1 MYSKKDSFLTL
12 SSELDLFINKYYKH
26 ELVRGVLLSSVF
38 LVFLLAGA
46 WFLEFLFRFSSFGR
60 GVLLFGGALFALIYV
75 SKLIISPLIK
85 LFGLHG
91 RMSHEEASIL
101 LSKKIPEIGDQL
113 VNVIGL
119 EKQLEKTETDLLK
132 ASIERKALNSLRF
145 NFRNSISINDQKKM
159 LYGFLVLFL
168 FSGACSFIYP
178 DSIIPPLRRVVF
190 FQKNFEKPN
199 PFEFKIN
206 NGDPLLVLENEPLEI
221 NIKTIGKTDPEQ
233 VFLYSKKK
241 RFFSEKTGSKSFRYI
256 FNSVNKSFVF
266 NLLDGNRDTVNYYV
280 KVLPRPRM
288 LKEKKIVRYPVYTQ
302 IANDTFY
309 DLNKII
315 VPEGSTIDWEINCK
329 SISFCSAVFEDSI
342 IRSKNEWF
350 GFSYSPKKSQA
361 YKIFVQNNFSDFT
374 DSTSYFIELNKDGFP
389 TIVVDEVFDS
399 NRINKRLFVGNIS
412 DDYGFHSLKFF
423 CLRND
428 SVIYSELLNYSGTN
442 RAVFNFEYDFEGL
455 SLQSGDLVRYFFA
468 VKDNDGINGPKEIL
482 SKSMFLKVPSKERQ
496 KEIRKI
502 KSLANN
508 QSFSSLQKK
517 LQNFNSELEDMKT
530 SMLNKRSLSWEDK
543 SSLESFLKK
552 QKEIQNELEKLKN
565 QLQNELSENQKEKN
579 EEILKKQEQINKMVE
594 ELMSDEMKKLYDELS
609 KLSEEM
615 NKDKVLKKLEDID
628 FAQEDMLKELDRT
641 IEHFK
646 KMEIEQKAKE
656 LSEQLKDL
664 SNKQS
669 LLKEK
674 TVDKDISGFEK
685 NKLQEK
691 IKEEFNEIQSELS
704 DLKNKNKELSKPL
717 KIETEEKEEKI
728 SQSLEESLE
737 KLGENKMK
745 KASEKQGE
753 TSKSLNE
760 LADSMEKLSKGSGDK
775 PEEDMES
782 LRVLLEQLITFSLDQ
797 EEVLADLKTTKTQDP
812 KYINIGQQQRKLS
825 DKIRIIDDSLTALA
839 LRQIMLSGKINK
851 EVQSIKRSLKKS
863 IKNLTERKTKN
874 AQIEQQTVMMHTNEL
889 GLLLSEIIN
898 QMQQNMPGSGQ
909 CNKPGG
915 KNKKPGKGLPKN
927 AEQLK
932 QQIEAMKKYMKS
944 KKDGKKPG
952 ESGSSFEKL
961 GRMAAQQA
969 AIKKQLQEMAQELN
983 KDGSGK
989 GNGLKDLIKKIEET
1003 EDEIINND
1011 ISLSTIDRQEEI
1023 KVKLLE
1029 LDKATKEQEEEEK
1042 REAKE
1047 SLEDYKKNNS
1057 VLFENY
1063 LKIKKGETELLKTIP
1078 PNLKPY
1084 YKNKVNEYFKSI
1096 EKDYD

>member
-1 MYSKKDSFLTL
+1 
-12 SSELDLFINKYYKH
+12 
-26 ELVRGVLLSSVF
+26 
-38 LVFLLAGA
+38 
-46 WFLEFLFRFSSFGR
+46 
-60 GVLLFGGALFALIYV
+60 
-75 SKLIISPLIK
+75 
-85 LFGLHG
+85 
-91 RMSHEEASIL
+91 
-101 LSKKIPEIGDQL
+101 
-113 VNVIGL
+113 
-119 EKQLEKTETDLLK
+119 
-132 ASIERKALNSLRF
+132 
-145 NFRNSISINDQKKM
+145 
-159 LYGFLVLFL
+159 
-168 FSGACSFIYP
+168 
-178 DSIIPPLRRVVF
+178 
-190 FQKNFEKPN
+190 
-199 PFEFKIN
+199 
-206 NGDPLLVLENEPLEI
+206 
-221 NIKTIGKTDPEQ
+221 
-233 VFLYSKKK
+233 
-241 RFFSEKTGSKSFRYI
+241 
-256 FNSVNKSFVF
+256 
-266 NLLDGNRDTVNYYV
+266 
-280 KVLPRPRM
+280 
-288 LKEKKIVRYPVYTQ
+288 
-302 IANDTFY
+302 
-309 DLNKII
+309 
-315 VPEGSTIDWEINCK
+315 
-329 SISFCSAVFEDSI
+329 
-342 IRSKNEWF
+342 
-350 GFSYSPKKSQA
+350 
-361 YKIFVQNNFSDFT
+361 
-374 DSTSYFIELNKDGFP
+374 
-389 TIVVDEVFDS
+389 
-399 NRINKRLFVGNIS
+399 
-412 DDYGFHSLKFF
+412 
-423 CLRND
+423 
-428 SVIYSELLNYSGTN
+428 
-442 RAVFNFEYDFEGL
+442 
-455 SLQSGDLVRYFFA
+455 
-468 VKDNDGINGPKEIL
+468 
-482 SKSMFLKVPSKERQ
+482 MFLKVPSKKRQ

-517 LQNFNSELEDMKT
+517 LENFNSELEDIKT
-530 SMLNKRSLSWEDK
+530 SMLNKKSLNWEDK
-543 SSLESFLKK
+543 SSLKNFLKK
-552 QKEIQNELEKLKN
+552 QKEIQNDLEKLKK
-565 QLQNELSENQKEKN
+565 QLQNELSNDKKEKN
-579 EEILKKQEQINKMVE
+579 KEILKKQEQINKMVE

-628 FAQEDMLKELDRT
+628 FSQEDMLKELDRT

-646 KMEIEQKAKE
+646 KMEIEQRAKE
-656 LSEQLKDL
+656 LSQELKDL
-664 SNKQS
+664 SNKQT

-674 TVDKDISGFEK
+674 TNDKEVSGFEK
-685 NKLQEK
+685 NKIQEK
-691 IKEEFNEIQSELS
+691 IKEEFNEIQSEIS
-704 DLKNKNKELSKPL
+704 DLKSKNKELSKPL
-717 KIETEEKEEKI
+717 KIETEEKEKMI
-728 SQSLEESLE
+728 NKSLNESLE
-737 KLGENKMK
+737 KLSENKMK

-753 TSKSLNE
+753 TSKSLND

-797 EEVLADLKTTKTQDP
+797 EEVLADLKSTKIQDP

-825 DKIRIIDDSLTALA
+825 DKIQIIDDSLTALA

-932 QQIEAMKKYMKS
+932 QQIEAMKKHIK
-944 KKDGKKPG
+944 GKKKGGEPG
-952 ESGSSFEKL
+952 ESGSSFEQL

>member
-12 SSELDLFINKYYKH
+12 SSELDLFINRYYKH
-26 ELVRGVLLSSVF
+26 ALIRGVLLSFVF
-38 LVFLLAGA
+38 LVFLLAGT

-60 GVLLFGGALFALIYV
+60 GVLLFGATLFSLIYV
-75 SKLIISPLIK
+75 SKLALSPLIK
-85 LFGLHG
+85 LFGLQG
-91 RMSHEEASIL
+91 RMSYEEAAFL
-101 LSKKIPEIGDQL
+101 LSEKIPEIGDQL

-119 EKQLEKTETDLLK
+119 EKQLKKTETDLLQ
-132 ASIERKALNSLRF
+132 ASIERKALNSLKF
-145 NFRNSISINDQKKM
+145 DFRGAISINDQKKM
-159 LYGFLVLFL
+159 LYRFLVLFL
-168 FSGACSFIYP
+168 ISGACSFLYP
-178 DSIIPPLRRVVF
+178 DSIIPTLRRVVF
-190 FQKNFEKPN
+190 FQQSFERPN
-199 PFEFKIN
+199 PFEFEIN

-221 NIKTIGKTDPEQ
+221 NIKTIGIADPEQ

-241 RFFSEKTGSKSFRYI
+241 RFFPEKTDSKSFKYV
-256 FNSVNKSFVF
+256 FNSVNKPFVF
-266 NLLDGNRDTVNYYV
+266 KLLDGNRDTVNYNV

-288 LKEKKIVRYPVYTQ
+288 LKEKKIVRYPDYTQ

-309 DLNKII
+309 DLNRLI
-315 VPEGSTIDWEINCK
+315 VPEGSAIDWEINCK
-329 SISFCSAVFEDSI
+329 NISYCSAVFEDSVI
-342 IRSKNEWF
+342 KSKNEVF
-350 GFSYSPKKSQA
+350 GFSYSPKKSQD
-361 YKIFVQNNFSDFT
+361 YKIFVQNSFSDFT
-374 DSTSYFIELNKDGFP
+374 DSTSYFIELSKDGFP
-389 TIVVDEVFDS
+389 TIEVSEVFDS
-399 NRINKRLFVGNIS
+399 NRVNNRLFMGDIS
-412 DDYGFHSLKFF
+412 DDYGFQSLKFF

-428 SVIYSELLNYSGTN
+428 SIIYSELLNYSGTN
-442 RAVFNFEYDFEGL
+442 RAVFNFEYDFGSL

-482 SKSMFLKVPSKERQ
+482 SKSMFLKVPRKEKQ

-530 SMLNKRSLSWEDK
+530 SMLNKKFLSWEDK

-565 QLQNELSENQKEKN
+565 QLQNELSEHQKEKN

-609 KLSEEM
+609 KLSEKM

-656 LSEQLKDL
+656 LSEQLKNL

-674 TVDKDISGFEK
+674 TVDKDVSGFEK

-753 TSKSLNE
+753 TSKSLDE
-760 LADSMEKLSKGSGDK
+760 LASSMEKLSKGSGDK

-797 EEVLADLKTTKTQDP
+797 EEVLADLKSTKTQDP
-812 KYINIGQQQRKLS
+812 KYISIGQQQRKLG
-825 DKIRIIDDSLTALA
+825 DKIQIIDDSLTALA

-915 KNKKPGKGLPKN
+915 KNKNPGKGLPKN

-932 QQIEAMKKYMKS
+932 QQIEAMKKYMKG

-952 ESGSSFEKL
+952 EGGSSFEQL

-969 AIKKQLQEMAQELN
+969 AIKKQLQEMSQELN

-1003 EDEIINND
+1003 ENEIINNEV
-1011 ISLSTIDRQEEI
+1011 SLSSVKRQEEI

-1029 LDKATKEQEEEEK
+1029 LDKALKEQEEEEK

-1057 VLFENY
+1057 ILFEEY

-1096 EKDYD
+1096 DKEYD

>member
-1 MYSKKDSFLTL
+1 
-12 SSELDLFINKYYKH
+12 
-26 ELVRGVLLSSVF
+26 
-38 LVFLLAGA
+38 
-46 WFLEFLFRFSSFGR
+46 
-60 GVLLFGGALFALIYV
+60 
-75 SKLIISPLIK
+75 
-85 LFGLHG
+85 
-91 RMSHEEASIL
+91 
-101 LSKKIPEIGDQL
+101 
-113 VNVIGL
+113 
-119 EKQLEKTETDLLK
+119 
-132 ASIERKALNSLRF
+132 
-145 NFRNSISINDQKKM
+145 
-159 LYGFLVLFL
+159 
-168 FSGACSFIYP
+168 
-178 DSIIPPLRRVVF
+178 
-190 FQKNFEKPN
+190 
-199 PFEFKIN
+199 
-206 NGDPLLVLENEPLEI
+206 
-221 NIKTIGKTDPEQ
+221 
-233 VFLYSKKK
+233 
-241 RFFSEKTGSKSFRYI
+241 
-256 FNSVNKSFVF
+256 
-266 NLLDGNRDTVNYYV
+266 
-280 KVLPRPRM
+280 
-288 LKEKKIVRYPVYTQ
+288 
-302 IANDTFY
+302 
-309 DLNKII
+309 
-315 VPEGSTIDWEINCK
+315 
-329 SISFCSAVFEDSI
+329 
-342 IRSKNEWF
+342 
-350 GFSYSPKKSQA
+350 
-361 YKIFVQNNFSDFT
+361 
-374 DSTSYFIELNKDGFP
+374 
-389 TIVVDEVFDS
+389 
-399 NRINKRLFVGNIS
+399 
-412 DDYGFHSLKFF
+412 LKFF

-468 VKDNDGINGPKEIL
+468 VKDNDGINGPKEVL

-552 QKEIQNELEKLKN
+552 QKEIQSELEKLKN

-579 EEILKKQEQINKMVE
+579 EEIQKKQEQINKMVE

-674 TVDKDISGFEK
+674 TVDKDVSGFEK

-760 LADSMEKLSKGSGDK
+760 LANSMEKLSKGSGDK

-797 EEVLADLKTTKTQDP
+797 EEVLADLKSTKTQDP
-812 KYINIGQQQRKLS
+812 RYINIGQQQRKLS
-825 DKIRIIDDSLTALA
+825 DKIQIIDDSLTALA

-851 EVQSIKRSLKKS
+851 EVQNIKRSLKKS

-915 KNKKPGKGLPKN
+915 KNKKPGNGLPKN

-932 QQIEAMKKYMKS
+932 KQIEAMKKYMKG
-944 KKDGKKPG
+944 KKDGEKPG
-952 ESGSSFEKL
+952 ESGSSFEQL

-1057 VLFENY
+1057 VLFEDY
-1063 LKIKKGETELLKTIP
+1063 LQIKKGETELLKTIP

>member
-26 ELVRGVLLSSVF
+26 ELVRGILLSFVF

-75 SKLIISPLIK
+75 SKLVISPLIK

-119 EKQLEKTETDLLK
+119 ERQLEKTETDLLK

-309 DLNKII
+309 DLNRII
-315 VPEGSTIDWEINCK
+315 VPEGSTIGWEINCK

-399 NRINKRLFVGNIS
+399 NRVNKRLFVGDIS

-508 QSFSSLQKK
+508 QSFSSLQK
-517 LQNFNSELEDMKT
+517 NCKT
-530 SMLNKRSLSWEDK
+530 LILN
-543 SSLESFLKK
+543 
-552 QKEIQNELEKLKN
+552 
-565 QLQNELSENQKEKN
+565 
-579 EEILKKQEQINKMVE
+579 
-594 ELMSDEMKKLYDELS
+594 
-609 KLSEEM
+609 
-615 NKDKVLKKLEDID
+615 
-628 FAQEDMLKELDRT
+628 
-641 IEHFK
+641 
-646 KMEIEQKAKE
+646 
-656 LSEQLKDL
+656 
-664 SNKQS
+664 
-669 LLKEK
+669 
-674 TVDKDISGFEK
+674 
-685 NKLQEK
+685 
-691 IKEEFNEIQSELS
+691 
-704 DLKNKNKELSKPL
+704 
-717 KIETEEKEEKI
+717 
-728 SQSLEESLE
+728 
-737 KLGENKMK
+737 
-745 KASEKQGE
+745 
-753 TSKSLNE
+753 
-760 LADSMEKLSKGSGDK
+760 
-775 PEEDMES
+775 
-782 LRVLLEQLITFSLDQ
+782 
-797 EEVLADLKTTKTQDP
+797 
-812 KYINIGQQQRKLS
+812 
-825 DKIRIIDDSLTALA
+825 
-839 LRQIMLSGKINK
+839 
-851 EVQSIKRSLKKS
+851 
-863 IKNLTERKTKN
+863 
-874 AQIEQQTVMMHTNEL
+874 
-889 GLLLSEIIN
+889 
-898 QMQQNMPGSGQ
+898 
-909 CNKPGG
+909 
-915 KNKKPGKGLPKN
+915 
-927 AEQLK
+927 
-932 QQIEAMKKYMKS
+932 
-944 KKDGKKPG
+944 
-952 ESGSSFEKL
+952 
-961 GRMAAQQA
+961 
-969 AIKKQLQEMAQELN
+969 
-983 KDGSGK
+983 
-989 GNGLKDLIKKIEET
+989 
-1003 EDEIINND
+1003 
-1011 ISLSTIDRQEEI
+1011 
-1023 KVKLLE
+1023 
-1029 LDKATKEQEEEEK
+1029 
-1042 REAKE
+1042 
-1047 SLEDYKKNNS
+1047 
-1057 VLFENY
+1057 
-1063 LKIKKGETELLKTIP
+1063 
-1078 PNLKPY
+1078 
-1084 YKNKVNEYFKSI
+1084 
-1096 EKDYD
+1096 

>member
-12 SSELDLFINKYYKH
+12 SSEIDLFINKYYKH
-26 ELVRGVLLSSVF
+26 EVVKGVLHSSF
-38 LVFLLAGA
+38 YLVFLLAGA

-60 GVLLFGGALFALIYV
+60 GVLLFGGALFTLIYV
-75 SKLIISPLIK
+75 SKLAISPLIK

-91 RMSHEEASIL
+91 RMSHEEASVL
-101 LSKKIPEIGDQL
+101 LSEKIPEIGDQL
-113 VNVIGL
+113 INVIGL

-145 NFRNSISINDQKKM
+145 DFRNSISINDQKKM
-159 LYGFLVLFL
+159 LFGFLVLFL
-168 FSGACSFIYP
+168 ISGVCSFLYP

-199 PFEFKIN
+199 PFEFEIN
-206 NGDPLLVLENEPLEI
+206 NGGPLLVLENDPLEI
-221 NIKTIGKTDPEQ
+221 NIRTIGETDPEQ

-241 RFFSEKTGSKSFRYI
+241 RFFPEKTDSKSFRYV

-266 NLLDGNRDTVNYYV
+266 NLLDGNRDTIKYSV

-288 LKEKKIVRYPVYTQ
+288 LKEKKIVRYPAYTQ

-309 DLNKII
+309 DLNRII
-315 VPEGSTIDWEINCK
+315 IPEGSLIDWEINCK
-329 SISFCSAVFEDSI
+329 SISFCSAVFEDSL
-342 IRSKNEWF
+342 IRSKNELF
-350 GFSYSPKKSQA
+350 DFSYSPQRSQD
-361 YKIFVQNNFSDFT
+361 YKIFVQNNFSSFI
-374 DSTSYFIELNKDGFP
+374 DSTSYFIELNSDGFP
-389 TIVVDEVFDS
+389 TIEVSEVFDS
-399 NRINKRLFVGNIS
+399 NRVNNRLFVGEIS

-428 SVIYSELLNYSGTN
+428 SVIYSELLNYSGAN
-442 RAVFNFEYDFEGL
+442 RAVFNFEYDFEEL

-468 VKDNDGINGPKEIL
+468 VKDNDGINGPKEVL
-482 SKSMFLKVPSKERQ
+482 SKSMFLKIPTKQRQ

-517 LQNFNSELEDMKT
+517 LQNFNSELKDMKT
-530 SMLNKRSLSWEDK
+530 SMLNKKSLNWEDK
-543 SSLESFLKK
+543 SSMESFLKK
-552 QKEIQNELEKLKN
+552 QKEIQDELEKLKK
-565 QLQNELSENQKEKN
+565 QLHNELSESQREKN
-579 EEILKKQEQINKMVE
+579 LEIIKKQEQINKMVE

-609 KLSEEM
+609 KLSDEM
-615 NKDKVLKKLEDID
+615 NKDKVLKKLENID

-664 SNKQS
+664 SNKQN

-674 TVDKDISGFEK
+674 TVDKNVSGFEK

-691 IKEEFNEIQSELS
+691 LKEEFNEIQSELS

-760 LADSMEKLSKGSGDK
+760 LANSMEKLSKGSGDK

-797 EEVLADLKTTKTQDP
+797 EEVLADLKSTKTQDP
-812 KYINIGQQQRKLS
+812 RYINIGQQQRKLS
-825 DKIRIIDDSLTALA
+825 DKIQIIDDSLTALA

-851 EVQSIKRSLKKS
+851 EVQNIKRSLKKS

-915 KNKKPGKGLPKN
+915 KNKKPGNGLPKN

-932 QQIEAMKKYMKS
+932 KQIEAMKKYMKG
-944 KKDGKKPG
+944 KKDGEKPG
-952 ESGSSFEKL
+952 ESGSSFEQL
-961 GRMAAQQA
+961 VRMAAQQA

-989 GNGLKDLIKKIEET
+989 GNSLKDLIKKIEET
-1003 EDEIINND
+1003 EDEIINNE
-1011 ISLSTIDRQEEI
+1011 ISLSSIERQEEI

-1029 LDKATKEQEEEEK
+1029 LDKASKEQEEEEK

-1047 SLEDYKKNNS
+1047 SINDYKKNNS
-1057 VLFENY
+1057 ILFEEY
-1063 LKIKKGETELLKTIP
+1063 LEIKKGEIELLKTIP